1 MSVAGTRR
9 KMSLTWGACALE
21 LTVSALIQQLRSPAD
36 KIETVRLPA
45 DGFRRRVCAPGMSR
59 PGNFVTRSYPYI
71 RLQLG

>member
-1 MSVAGTRR
+1 VGRR
-9 KMSLTWGACALE
+9 RFPRCSPALE
-21 LTVSALIQQLRSPAD
+21 LTVSTLIQQLRRPAD

-45 DGFRRRVCAPGMSR
+45 DGFRRRVGAPGMSR